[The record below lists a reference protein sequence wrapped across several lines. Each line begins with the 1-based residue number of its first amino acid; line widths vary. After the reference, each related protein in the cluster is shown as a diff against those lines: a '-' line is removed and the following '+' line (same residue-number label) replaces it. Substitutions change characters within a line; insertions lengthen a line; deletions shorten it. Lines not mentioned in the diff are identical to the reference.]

1 MENNI
6 SKKIKTILSQIKN
19 ISSQYDD
26 FFESLSEL
34 DIPFRD
40 ALIEN
45 IYREIL
51 KKNDF
56 YLEANEQE
64 VKKPKKFEK
73 EQYIERILSQIKKYP
88 AKKRKYL
95 QEFLDLSEE
104 ISNSDKKVILNSFLK
119 LEKKELKDQMNGLMN
134 TFKFSL

>member
-56 YLEANEQE
+56 FLEVNEQE
-64 VKKPKKFEK
+64 AKKPKKFEK